1 MNVLAKFHGDFVHP
15 RRVQVLCQRF
25 CQLLPQGAR
34 VLDVGSGDGWLARLI
49 MTERPDLVIT
59 GIDVLVRDRTH
70 IPVAPFDGVT
80 IPHAAG
86 SFDAVLFV
94 DVLHHT
100 TDPMVLLR
108 EARRVTRQSIVI
120 KDHPCDGV
128 LAATIL
134 GFMDWVSNKK
144 HGVALTYNYWSREQ
158 WLDAF
163 QELGLTIQTWMKD
176 LKLYPGATDWV
187 FGRSLHFIARLDV
200 NGAKACDDMTK

>member
-1 MNVLAKFHGDFVHP
+1 MNVMAGIHGGYVHP
-15 RRVQVLCQRF
+15 HRVRVLCHRF
-25 CQLLPQGAR
+25 CQVIPRGAR

-49 MTERPDLVIT
+49 MTERPDVVIT
-59 GIDVLVRDRTH
+59 GIDVLVRDHTH

-86 SFDAVLFV
+86 SFDTVLFV

-100 TDPMVLLR
+100 ADPMVLLR

-120 KDHPCDGV
+120 KDHLRDGFFAGMV
-128 LAATIL
+128 L
-134 GFMDWVSNKK
+134 GFMDWVGNKK
-144 HGVALTYNYWSREQ
+144 HGVVLPYNYWSRQQ

-163 QELGLTIQTWMKD
+163 QELGLTIVTWMND
-176 LKLYPGATDWV
+176 LKLYPVPADWV

-200 NGAKACDDMTK
+200 GETKACGDGAT

>member
-1 MNVLAKFHGDFVHP
+1 MNVLGKIHGDYVHP
-15 RRVQVLCQRF
+15 RRVQVLCRCF
-25 CQLLPQGAR
+25 CELLPTGAR

-59 GIDVLVRDRTH
+59 GIDVLVRDQTH

-80 IPHAAG
+80 IPHTTG

-108 EARRVTRQSIVI
+108 EARRVARQSIVI
-120 KDHPCDGV
+120 KDHLCNGFF
-128 LAATIL
+128 AAMIL
-134 GFMDWVSNKK
+134 KFMDWVSNKK
-144 HGVALTYNYWSREQ
+144 HGVVLPYNYWSQQR

-163 QELGLTIQTWMKD
+163 QELGLTIQTWMND
-176 LKLYPGATDWV
+176 LKLYPGAADWV

-200 NGAKACDDMTK
+200 DGTKACDENLK